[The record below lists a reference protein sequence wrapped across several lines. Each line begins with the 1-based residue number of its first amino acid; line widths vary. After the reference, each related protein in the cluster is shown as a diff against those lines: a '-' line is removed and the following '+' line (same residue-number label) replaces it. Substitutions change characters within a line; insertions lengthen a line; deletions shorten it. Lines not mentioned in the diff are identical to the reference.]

1 MKRSTFRGGRILRE
15 RHEHLRERFALQS
28 LPPHVADHA
37 HHGVPRAVGIP
48 RAQLEPSAY
57 RVLPRPRAPSQ
68 RVVDDRDPRSLGP
81 IRDRKEAA
89 AEQRRSERS
98 EEIRADFV
106 SCKQQALGNRSG
118 VPFDSQ
124 GLFPGVTGEQIV
136 DDAGALDT
144 RHRLN
149 LFEHAVVQVGPL
161 RGDTEGR
168 RGCDFH
174 HQDPLRP
181 ESRINVVHVPPAS
194 DEQTGADEQNDRQRK
209 LRHNEGA
216 ADSTAG
222 CSARDTSATL
232 LAGRT
237 QIAAHRRNRRRQSH
251 QDSRQKRH
259 GQGQAEDAEIEAHFV
274 QTRQVARAE
283 GTDEVECLPR
293 RAVCRSGPR
302 RRQARRFR

>member
-1 MKRSTFRGGRILRE
+1 MIATRGASGRSPIEKTRPR
-15 RHEHLRERFALQS
+15 S
-28 LPPHVADHA
+28 N
-37 HHGVPRAVGIP
+37 GVPRV
-48 RAQLEPSAY
+48 LKKSA
-57 RVLPRPRAPSQ
+57 LTS
-68 RVVDDRDPRSLGP
+68 SLC
-81 IRDRKEAA
+81 EH
-89 AEQRRSERS
+89 
-98 EEIRADFV
+98 
-106 SCKQQALGNRSG
+106 QALEHRSG

-124 GLFPGVTGEQIV
+124 GLFPGVTSEQIV

-168 RGCDFH
+168 RGCDVH

-181 ESRINVVHVPPAS
+181 ESRIDVGHVPPAS

-209 LRHNEGA
+209 LRDHEGA

-237 QIAAHRRNRRRQSH
+237 QIAAHRRHRWRQSH

-259 GQGQAEDAEIEAHFV
+259 GQGQPEDAEIEAHFV

-283 GTDEVECLPR
+283 GTDEADAYRGEQC
-293 RAVCRSGPR
+293 AN
-302 RRQARRFR
+302 QA

>member
-1 MKRSTFRGGRILRE
+1 MIATR
-15 RHEHLRERFALQS
+15 
-28 LPPHVADHA
+28 
-37 HHGVPRAVGIP
+37 
-48 RAQLEPSAY
+48 
-57 RVLPRPRAPSQ
+57 
-68 RVVDDRDPRSLGP
+68 RSLGP
-81 IRDRKEAA
+81 IPNRKDAA
-89 AEQRRSERS
+89 AEQRRSEGP
-98 EEIRADFV
+98 EEIRADLV
-106 SCKQQALGNRSG
+106 SCEQQALGNRSG

-124 GLFPGVTGEQIV
+124 GLFPGVAGEQIV

-144 RHRLN
+144 RNRLN

-174 HQDPLRP
+174 HKDPLRP
-181 ESRINVVHVPPAS
+181 ESRIDVGHVPPAS

-209 LRHNEGA
+209 LRYHEGA

-237 QIAAHRRNRRRQSH
+237 QIAAHRRHRWRQSH

-259 GQGQAEDAEIEAHFV
+259 GQGQPEDAEIEAHFV

-283 GTDEVECLPR
+283 GADEVECLPR
-293 RAVCRSGPR
+293 PAACQSGLRRRPSTTLSVSSCRTIRPALAPSAARTAISRARAVLRASERLVTLAAAITNTQNTAPPSIHNANRDWGPTM
-302 RRQARRFR
+302 